1 MSHRVMTLLC
11 WLLTLGIAVPR
22 ARAQGPVPRSLVPK
36 QDIPR
41 SLRPPHGMCRVW
53 LDNVPAR
60 QQPAPTDCATAIR
73 NRPPNGRVIFSD
85 DTLPP
90 SRPKSGDKSG
100 DKGEDKKRPKKPP
113 EGSRSG

>member
-1 MSHRVMTLLC
+1 MSHRVAPLLGC
-11 WLLTLGIAVPR
+11 LLTLGIAIPD
-22 ARAQGPVPRSLVPK
+22 AHAQGPVPRSLAPK

-41 SLRPPHGMCRVW
+41 SLRPPQGMCRVW

-73 NRPPNGRVIFSD
+73 NRPPNGRVIFSE

-90 SRPKSGDKSG
+90 SRPKSGDKG
-100 DKGEDKKRPKKPP
+100 DDKKPPKKPR